1 MKYYDK
7 ALYLRVRGHYI
18 ENLIN
23 LGILISGRGSNM
35 EAILRAI
42 EKFKIKD
49 VIPRV
54 VISNKPD
61 APGLHKAAKMGVPTK
76 VVYNSSRGWD
86 YDKEIVSVLRDH
98 MVNQQNGL
106 ICLAGYMRIISPEF
120 IKLFKGR
127 ILNVHPSLLPAFPG
141 LHAQKQALEYGV
153 KVSGCTVH
161 FVDVGVDTGPIIAQR
176 TIEVEDHDTEET
188 LSYRILVQEHELY
201 IESINRFA
209 QGRLSTL
216 GRRVCT
222 KSC

>member
-1 MKYYDK
+1 
-7 ALYLRVRGHYI
+7 
-18 ENLIN
+18 

-42 EKFKIKD
+42 EMSRIKD
-49 VIPRV
+49 VVPRV

-61 APGLHKAAKMGVPTK
+61 APGLHKAAKMGVSTK
-76 VVYNSSRGWD
+76 VVYNSARGWE

-98 MVNQQNGL
+98 LVNQQNGL

-141 LHAQKQALEYGV
+141 LHAQKQALDYGV

-161 FVDVGVDTGPIIAQR
+161 FVDVGVDTGPIVAQR

-188 LSYRILVQEHELY
+188 LSNRILVQEHELY
-201 IESINRFA
+201 IECINRFA
-209 QGRLSTL
+209 QGKLSTL
-216 GRRVCT
+216 GRRVCI